1 MVISVAEGMHF
12 KNLRINL
19 RWELN
24 CLMYIIPWSNK
35 YE

>member
-1 MVISVAEGMHF
+1 MVISVAEGMYF

-24 CLMYIIPWSNK
+24 CLMYIPWSNK

>member
-1 MVISVAEGMHF
+1 MVISVAEGM
-12 KNLRINL
+12 RINL

-24 CLMYIIPWSNK
+24 CLMYIPWSNK